1 VNNITVRESVHL
13 RIKYRMLREGRH
25 TSNTKPCV
33 SSLHGVE
40 VESLVRQAVETV
52 VTDTPSWLPH
62 RKILIGRLI
71 EVLESDAAWVEMYGI
86 TGTLHVPTLSSDEG
100 ELSEPLSK
108 VYTLGN
114 IYSSRLRLIQVIL
127 DRGVT

>member
-1 VNNITVRESVHL
+1 L
-13 RIKYRMLREGRH
+13 RCL
-25 TSNTKPCV
+25 T
-33 SSLHGVE
+33 GVE
-40 VESLVRQAVETV
+40 VESLVKQAVETV
-52 VTDTPSWLPH
+52 VTDSPSWLPH
-62 RKILIGRLI
+62 RKVLVGRLI

-86 TGTLHVPTLSSDEG
+86 TGTLHVPALSSDKG

-114 IYSSRLRLIQVIL
+114 IYSSRLRLIQIML